1 MSVTPDANRH
11 ETASDIVLRKS
22 PTVSAILPRTRIA
35 IPADWE
41 ESLTHAEGESIELTP
56 AGESPDDITFNPDP
70 IEDLDSAT
78 IFADV
83 AAREVA
89 LDGELQATQVTLAQ
103 LRELGMNVV
112 NWFANYKAGLAS
124 VTELERQINSLHE
137 SVRTTNAHDFG
148 AHVLLTN
155 ERQTVVLEQAR
166 ATLQSFIDGETTMSA
181 LSRLADAIN
190 DVLPATKLVGGAA

>member
-41 ESLTHAEGESIELTP
+41 ESATHAGDQTIEFDP
-56 AGESPDDITFNPDP
+56 AVTD
-70 IEDLDSAT
+70 DLDSAS

-83 AAREVA
+83 ATREVA

-103 LRELGMNVV
+103 LRELGMNVA
-112 NWFANYKAGLAS
+112 NWFANYKAGLANLN
-124 VTELERQINSLHE
+124 ELERQVNSLHE
-137 SVRTTNAHDFG
+137 ACRTTNAHDFG

-166 ATLQSFIDGETTMSA
+166 ATLQSFIDGENTMSA

-190 DVLPATKLVGGAA
+190 DVLPATKLGGGAA

>member
-41 ESLTHAEGESIELTP
+41 ESATHAGDQTIEFDP
-56 AGESPDDITFNPDP
+56 AVTDDIAFNPDSD
-70 IEDLDSAT
+70 DLDSAS

-103 LRELGMNVV
+103 FRELGMNVV
-112 NWFANYKAGLAS
+112 NWFANFKAGLAS
-124 VTELERQINSLHE
+124 TDELERQVNSLHE
-137 SVRTTNAHDFG
+137 ACRTTNAHDFG

-166 ATLQSFIDGETTMSA
+166 ATLQSFIDGENTMSA

-190 DVLPATKLVGGAA
+190 DVLPATKLGGGAA

>member
-41 ESLTHAEGESIELTP
+41 ESATHAGDQTIEFDP
-56 AGESPDDITFNPDP
+56 AVTDDITFNPDP
-70 IEDLDSAT
+70 IDDLDSVS

-83 AAREVA
+83 ATREVA

-112 NWFANYKAGLAS
+112 NWFANYKAGLA
-124 VTELERQINSLHE
+124 TLYELERQIDSLHE

-166 ATLQSFIDGETTMSA
+166 ATIESFIGGETTMGA

-190 DVLPATKLVGGAA
+190 DILPATSPVGGAA